1 MSGLYLHIPF
11 CRQACHYCNFHFST
25 SLKYKEEM
33 IAAIAKEIRL
43 RKEYLPDEPLES
55 VYFGGGTPSLLSSID
70 LDVLFKAIT
79 DSFEI
84 KAGAEITL
92 EANPDDISPLR
103 LREWHYSPINRLSI
117 GIQSFV
123 ETDLRYMNRAHSAE
137 EAERCIHM
145 AQMVG
150 FSNLTV
156 DLIYGTPG
164 LSDDNWKANVFKV
177 IDAGVPHISCYALT
191 VEPKTALAH
200 QVKAGT
206 SPPVDEEQAARQF
219 ELLMQWLTDAGYLH
233 YEISNFALPAKMAV
247 HNSNYWRSQPY
258 LGVGPSAHSFNGS
271 SRQWNVANNAA
282 YMKVLQSP
290 PSASDFSGTLYEEE
304 QLSAADRYNEY
315 VMTGLRTSW
324 GVELNKIDEPFRS
337 HFLTKTYH
345 YIDDELITKN
355 GENYF
360 LTPQGRLLA
369 DRIASDIFY

>member
-11 CRQACHYCNFHFST
+11 CRQACHYCNFYFST

-33 IAAIAKEIRL
+33 VAAIAKEIRL
-43 RKEYLPDEPLES
+43 RKNYLPDEPLQS
-55 VYFGGGTPSLLSSID
+55 VYFGGGTPSLLSATD
-70 LDVLFKAIT
+70 LDILFKAIT
-79 DSFEI
+79 DSFQI
-84 KAGAEITL
+84 KDDAEITL

-103 LREWHYSPINRLSI
+103 LRDWYYSPINRLSI

-123 ETDLRYMNRAHSAE
+123 ETDLRYMNRAHSAK
-137 EAERCIHM
+137 EAEYCIHM
-145 AQMVG
+145 AQMAG

-164 LSDDNWKANVFKV
+164 LSDENWKANVQKL
-177 IDAGVPHISCYALT
+177 IDASVPHISCYALT

-200 QVKAGT
+200 QVKVGT

-233 YEISNFALPAKMAV
+233 YEISNFALPNKMAV
-247 HNSNYWRSQPY
+247 HNSNYWRSEPY

-282 YMKVLQSP
+282 YMKALQET
-290 PSASDFSGTLYEEE
+290 PSAADFSGKLYEEE
-304 QLSAADRYNEY
+304 QLSPADRYNEY

-324 GVELNKIDEPFRS
+324 GVDLNKIDEPFRR
-337 HFLTKTYH
+337 HFLTKIHH
-345 YIDDELITKN
+345 YIDDKLINKN
-355 GENYF
+355 NNNYS

>member
-33 IAAIAKEIRL
+33 VAAIAKEIRL
-43 RKEYLPDEPLES
+43 RKDYLSDEPLQS
-55 VYFGGGTPSLLSSID
+55 IYFGGGTPSLLTATDIEA
-70 LDVLFKAIT
+70 LFAAIT
-79 DSFEI
+79 DTFQVRED
-84 KAGAEITL
+84 AEITL

-123 ETDLRYMNRAHSAE
+123 EADLRYMNRAHSAE
-137 EAERCIHM
+137 EAEQCIQM
-145 AQMVG
+145 AQLAG
-150 FSNLTV
+150 FSNLTE

-164 LSDDNWKANVFKV
+164 LSDKNWEANVYKL
-177 IDAGVPHISCYALT
+177 IKAGVPHISCYALT

-200 QVKAGT
+200 QVKVGT

-219 ELLMQWLTDAGYLH
+219 ELLMQWLAGAGYLH
-233 YEISNFALPAKMAV
+233 YEISNFALPSKMAV
-247 HNSNYWRSQPY
+247 HNSNYWRSEPY

-271 SRQWNVANNAA
+271 SRQWNHANNAR
-282 YMKVLQSP
+282 YMKTLQT
-290 PSASDFSGTLYEEE
+290 AEHTADLEEQLYEEE

-315 VMTGLRTSW
+315 IMTGLRTSW
-324 GVELNKIDEPFRS
+324 GVELNRIIEPFRS
-337 HFLTKTYH
+337 HFLSKTHH
-345 YIDDELITKN
+345 YIDDKLLTKN
-355 GENYF
+355 NEKYF

-369 DRIASDIFY
+369 DKISSELFY